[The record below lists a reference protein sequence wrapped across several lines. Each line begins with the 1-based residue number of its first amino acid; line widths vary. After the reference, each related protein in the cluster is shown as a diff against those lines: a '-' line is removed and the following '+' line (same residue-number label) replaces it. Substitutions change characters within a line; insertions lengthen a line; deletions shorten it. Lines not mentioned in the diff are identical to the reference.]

1 MHFSSQIIGPAIF
14 GFTYIKTVRAF
25 PPAIFF
31 LSTTGAFVSLI
42 LLSFVRLP
50 KESCTR
56 DELMDEAEDQASS
69 TLPRPTATEALVASN
84 NDAADT
90 RIDND
95 SSTNGPLVD
104 V

>member
-1 MHFSSQIIGPAIF
+1 
-14 GFTYIKTVRAF
+14 
-25 PPAIFF
+25 
-31 LSTTGAFVSLI
+31 
-42 LLSFVRLP
+42 
-50 KESCTR
+50 
-56 DELMDEAEDQASS
+56 
-69 TLPRPTATEALVASN
+69 LPRPTATEALVASN